1 MISSTKLKRA
11 FFTRKLS
18 FPGALGTALGSAL
31 GLSWTSELLTGS
43 AQWAVRPLQRNHNET
58 MTLISCQLSRF
69 PLSIPTIKSKHSK
82 PESPHSSHFAFLCLL
97 DWEQGFQIQVTHVSL
112 VFAKE
117 LRKWR
122 DILSTVAVKHCPE
135 QLPELRCKVSA
146 IEAKQNFTTG
156 FSKQAVLLNKCWSDK
171 DSV

>member
-1 MISSTKLKRA
+1 MLRRGGLRMSFWHGTRLISFDLWTKAFGIGLSTKSSCWWFHQFLHQFDIYIKENPSRNRHNDSSMSTGFQISSTKLKRA

-58 MTLISCQLSRF
+58 MTAISCQLSRF

-82 PESPHSSHFAFLCLL
+82 PESPHSSHFAFLCL
-97 DWEQGFQIQVTHVSL
+97 DWE
-112 VFAKE
+112 
-117 LRKWR
+117 
-122 DILSTVAVKHCPE
+122 
-135 QLPELRCKVSA
+135 
-146 IEAKQNFTTG
+146 
-156 FSKQAVLLNKCWSDK
+156 
-171 DSV
+171 